1 MDITA
6 LSTLQLDALR
16 EAGNIGAGH
25 AATALSKLL
34 RQRILMSV
42 PKASVMPL
50 AEVNVMVG
58 GPDTVVWAIYLGI
71 EGQVNGHMLF
81 LLPYQHATLLVD
93 LVMGYPLGKTPEID
107 EMGTSILGEV
117 GNVLTA
123 SYLVALS
130 GLTKLDMQ
138 VSVPQLAMD
147 MVGAVLDSVVAELAV
162 ASDRVLALETVFSA
176 EDGGPLKGFMFMLP
190 TPDSLDTLLRAL
202 GMMNR

>member
-34 RQRILMSV
+34 RQRILMAV
-42 PKASVMPL
+42 PKASVLPL
-50 AEVNVMVG
+50 SDVNVMVG
-58 GPDTVVWAIYLGI
+58 GPDTLVWAIYLQI

-81 LLPYQHATLLVD
+81 LLPYDHATLLVD

-123 SYLVALS
+123 SYLVALG

-138 VSVPQLAMD
+138 VSVPHLASD
-147 MVGAVLDSVVAELAV
+147 MVGAVLDAVVAELAV
-162 ASDRVLALETVFSA
+162 ASDRVLALETEFSA
-176 EDGGPLKGFMFMLP
+176 ENGGPLKGFMFMLP
-190 TPDSLDTLLRAL
+190 TPDSLETLLQGM
-202 GMMNR
+202 GMMGR